1 MKHVRVGDTEIEYE
15 VFGSGEPV
23 LLIHLSL
30 IADGLARPLLSQA
43 ELASRYQLI
52 HYHRRGYMGSML
64 GSDPLTMPRQAA
76 DAAALLQHLG
86 VKTAHIVGHS
96 SGVGMALQLAVDA
109 PDRVHSLGLME
120 PALPIGPDRKAQME
134 RPIGP
139 MMAAYHSGNKREAV
153 EAFCDA
159 VFGPGWQPI
168 VEQAVPGSMEQAVQD
183 LDTFVQE
190 LTAFQGWQFGPT
202 EAAA

>member
-30 IADGLARPLLSQA
+30 IADGLACPLLTQA
-43 ELASRYQLI
+43 ELASRHQLI
-52 HYHRRGYMGSML
+52 HYLRRGYAGSML
-64 GSDPLTMPRQAA
+64 GTAPLTMARQAA
-76 DAAALLQHLG
+76 DAAALFQHLA
-86 VKTAHIVGHS
+86 VTTAHIVGPA
-96 SGVGMALQLAVDA
+96 SGAGMALQLAVGA
-109 PDRVHSLGLME
+109 PDRVHSLVLME
-120 PALPIGPDRKAQME
+120 PALPIGLDRKAQME

-139 MMAAYHSGNKREAV
+139 MMTAYQSGNKREAV
-153 EAFCDA
+153 KAFCDA

-190 LTAFQGWQFGPT
+190 LTAFQGWQF
-202 EAAA
+202 